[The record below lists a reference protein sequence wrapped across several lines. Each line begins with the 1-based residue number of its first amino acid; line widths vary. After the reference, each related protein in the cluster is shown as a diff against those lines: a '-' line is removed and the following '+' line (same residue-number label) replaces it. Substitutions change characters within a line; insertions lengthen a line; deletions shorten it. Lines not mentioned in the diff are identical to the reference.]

1 MDLQAWANIGE
12 FLGGLAIFVSLIYL
26 VINVRQNTSQL
37 RENLRSLERTEVRST
52 YEQHDRYRLAML
64 DPEIAEL
71 WTKALEGE
79 DLSKADELRFFQ
91 LAIMVTYSA
100 QNNWDAG
107 QRGVMAAE
115 EWQRVAPLIAGMYQT
130 PGGSRFWEQYGPALQ
145 PGFVSEV
152 ESAMQ
157 LNADPSIAENV

>member
-37 RENLRSLERTEVRST
+37 RENLRSLERTEMRST

-71 WTKALEGE
+71 WTKALEGYKRHTKPVAYTITPPELLVGTQPKKLHALE
-79 DLSKADELRFFQ
+79 DM
-91 LAIMVTYSA
+91 LAI
-100 QNNWDAG
+100 N
-107 QRGVMAAE
+107 
-115 EWQRVAPLIAGMYQT
+115 
-130 PGGSRFWEQYGPALQ
+130 PA
-145 PGFVSEV
+145 
-152 ESAMQ
+152 
-157 LNADPSIAENV
+157 II